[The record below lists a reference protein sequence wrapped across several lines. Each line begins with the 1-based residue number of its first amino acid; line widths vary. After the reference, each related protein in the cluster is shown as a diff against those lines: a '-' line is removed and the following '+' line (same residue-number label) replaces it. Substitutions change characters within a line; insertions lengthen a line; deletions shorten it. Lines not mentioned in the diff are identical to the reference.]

1 MDGNLTHQKG
11 ATAPRQGA
19 PDVRIAPKL
28 RAAIKLRVEEGK
40 TILEACAAAGISEAG
55 WHKAMKR
62 PAVLAHYEMTELA
75 FIQTIDRRRKTYRAR
90 AIEVA
95 AHLMERGQSEQVR
108 MRAVEFFAGETKQPL
123 VNVSIGAPQEPATG
137 YRYRRPDQPATDRTS
152 DVEDAQVI
160 DGQAQSP
167 DVGG

>member
-1 MDGNLTHQKG
+1 MDGSLTHQKG
-11 ATAPRQGA
+11 AAAPRKGA

-28 RAAIKLRVEEGK
+28 RAAIKLRVEEGL
-40 TILEACAAAGISEAG
+40 TILEACRKAGLSEAG

-62 PAVLAHYEMTELA
+62 PAAIQHYEQTELA

-95 AHLMERGQSEQVR
+95 AELMERGQSEQVR

-123 VNVSIGAPQEPATG
+123 VNVSIGATQEPASG
-137 YRYRRPDQPATDRTS
+137 YVYERPNKHAPDHQSGVD
-152 DVEDAQVI
+152 DAQVI
-160 DGQAQSP
+160 DMTDKDGKPA
-167 DVGG
+167 